1 MQAIGA
7 PDVESAEASGR
18 NTMKQSSFPFPRR
31 RFSRNHLASAAS
43 MDFFTVPTLM
53 GRLLFV
59 VILLSQVRRR
69 IVHFNITEHPT
80 AEWTAQQVVDAFPD
94 DTAPK
99 WLDRDRDSIYD
110 VTFKRVSTLILHM
123 DRALRGMSVV
133 ARPTGPD
140 HATRSLPDFEER
152 SPTWPPPRADD
163 LALQIVV

>member
-1 MQAIGA
+1 
-7 PDVESAEASGR
+7 
-18 NTMKQSSFPFPRR
+18 
-31 RFSRNHLASAAS
+31 

-123 DRALRGMSVV
+123 DRALPV
-133 ARPTGPD
+133 
-140 HATRSLPDFEER
+140 
-152 SPTWPPPRADD
+152 
-163 LALQIVV
+163 